1 MPRPGEQGRGPR
13 QESTGEGTGSRVPTS
28 SAKTRVQTKLAQEG
42 SKVVKRQERGGQGWG
57 PSNRLF
63 SRRGDHTHGRRRRH
77 SDHHTRVF

>member
-28 SAKTRVQTKLAQEG
+28 SAKTWVQTKLAQEG

-57 PSNRLF
+57 PSNKAVF
-63 SRRGDHTHGRRRRH
+63 QARGPYIRTQVQ
-77 SDHHTRVF
+77 TQ